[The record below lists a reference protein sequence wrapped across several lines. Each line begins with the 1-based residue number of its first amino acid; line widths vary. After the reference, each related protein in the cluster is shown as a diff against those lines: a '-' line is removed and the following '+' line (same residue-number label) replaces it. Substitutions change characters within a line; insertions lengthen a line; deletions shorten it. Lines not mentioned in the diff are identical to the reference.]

1 MLQILQIVLPVF
13 LVIGTGYL
21 AAYLK
26 VFSSEQSNALMRFAT
41 QIAIPCLLFLA
52 ISRLD
57 LQAEFQ
63 LSVLAP
69 FFIGALASFI
79 LTSLGA
85 WFLFGHKPGY
95 RIAIGFAGMFSNL
108 VLIGLSIVELA
119 FGVDALKPAFAIV
132 ALHAPFC
139 YVIGI
144 TAMEISRADGVGF
157 SATVQAVL
165 KQVFSNAITV
175 SLLLGIAANLLNVT
189 PPEAVNTALE
199 LIARAALPVALFA
212 LGAVLVKYKISSSM
226 GEISMISINM
236 LIVHPVI
243 AYAVGRY
250 VFDLSDEVLR
260 VVVLM
265 AAMPPGMNAYA
276 FADLY
281 DRAKGI
287 AASSVMVATALSVV
301 SISVWLV
308 ILRS

>member
-13 LVIGTGYL
+13 LVIGTGYV
-21 AAYLK
+21 AAYFK
-26 VFSSEQSNALMRFAT
+26 VFTAEQSGALMRFAT

-57 LQAEFQ
+57 LKAEFQ
-63 LSVLAP
+63 MSVLAP
-69 FFIGALASFI
+69 FFIGALASFT

-85 WFLFGHKPGY
+85 WFFFGHKPGY

-108 VLIGLSIVELA
+108 VLIGLAIVELA
-119 FGVDALKPAFAIV
+119 FGAEALKPAFAIV

-157 SATVQAVL
+157 VATIKAVV

-175 SLLLGIAANLLNVT
+175 SLLLGIAANLLNLT
-189 PPEAVNTALE
+189 PPEALNTALE
-199 LIARAALPVALFA
+199 LIARAALPIALFA
-212 LGAVLVKYKISSSM
+212 LGAILVKYKISSSI
-226 GEISMISINM
+226 GEISMISFNM
-236 LIVHPVI
+236 LILHPVI
-243 AYAVGRY
+243 AYVLGRY
-250 VFDLSDEVLR
+250 VFALEHDVLK

-281 DRAKGI
+281 DRAKEI
-287 AASSVMVATALSVV
+287 AASSIMVSTMLAVM

-308 ILRS
+308 ILT

>member
-1 MLQILQIVLPVF
+1 MLQILEIVLPVF

-21 AAYLK
+21 AAYFK
-26 VFSSEQSNALMRFAT
+26 VFTSEQSNALMRFAT

-57 LQAEFQ
+57 LKAEFQ
-63 LSVLAP
+63 LGVLAP
-69 FFIGALASFI
+69 FFIGALASFT

-85 WFLFGHKPGY
+85 WFFFGHKPGY

-119 FGVDALKPAFAIV
+119 FGAEALKPAFAIV

-157 SATVQAVL
+157 GATVQAVI

-175 SLLLGIAANLLNVT
+175 SLLLGIAANLLNLS

-212 LGAVLVKYKISSSM
+212 LGAVLVKYKISSSL

-236 LIVHPVI
+236 LILHPVI
-243 AYAVGRY
+243 AYIVGRY
-250 VFDLSDEVLR
+250 VFDLSDDLLK

-281 DRAKGI
+281 DRAKGV
-287 AASSVMVATALSVV
+287 AASSVMIATALSVV
-301 SISVWLV
+301 SISIWLV
-308 ILRS
+308 ILS

>member
-13 LVIGTGYL
+13 LVIGTGYV
-21 AAYLK
+21 AAYFK
-26 VFSSEQSNALMRFAT
+26 VFTAEQSGALMRFAT

-57 LQAEFQ
+57 LKAEFQ
-63 LSVLAP
+63 MSVLAP
-69 FFIGALASFI
+69 FFIGALASFT

-85 WFLFGHKPGY
+85 WFFFGHKPGY

-108 VLIGLSIVELA
+108 VLIGLAIVELA
-119 FGVDALKPAFAIV
+119 FGAEALKPAFAIV

-157 SATVQAVL
+157 VATIKAVV

-175 SLLLGIAANLLNVT
+175 SLLLGIAANLLNLT
-189 PPEAVNTALE
+189 PPEALNTALE

-212 LGAVLVKYKISSSM
+212 LGAILVKYKISSSI
-226 GEISMISINM
+226 GEISLISFNM
-236 LIVHPVI
+236 LILHPVI
-243 AYAVGRY
+243 AYVLGRY
-250 VFDLSDEVLR
+250 VFALEHDVLK

-281 DRAKGI
+281 DRAKEI
-287 AASSVMVATALSVV
+287 AASSIMVSTMLAVM
-301 SISVWLV
+301 SISVWLF
-308 ILRS
+308 ILS

>member
-13 LVIGTGYL
+13 LVIGTGYA

-26 VFSSEQSNALMRFAT
+26 VFTAEQSGALMRFAT

-52 ISRLD
+52 ISSLD
-57 LQAEFQ
+57 LQAEFRID
-63 LSVLAP
+63 VLAP
-69 FFIGALASFI
+69 FFIGALASFV

-119 FGVDALKPAFAIV
+119 FGPEALKPAFAIV

-157 SATVQAVL
+157 VATVQAVV

-175 SLLLGIAANLLNVT
+175 ALLLGILANLLNLT
-189 PPEAVNTALE
+189 PPTAINIALE

-212 LGAVLVKYKISSSM
+212 LGAVLVKYKISTSL
-226 GEISMISINM
+226 GEISMISVNM
-236 LIVHPVI
+236 LILHPVI
-243 AYAVGRY
+243 AYVLGRY
-250 VFDLSDEVLR
+250 IFNLNNDLLK

-287 AASSVMVATALSVV
+287 AASSVLVSTALSVV
-301 SISVWLV
+301 SISVWLA
-308 ILRS
+308 ILR

>member
-26 VFSSEQSNALMRFAT
+26 FFTSEQSSALMRFAT

-57 LQAEFQ
+57 LKAEFQ

-108 VLIGLSIVELA
+108 VLIGLAIVELA
-119 FGVDALKPAFAIV
+119 FGAEALKPAFAIV

-157 SATVQAVL
+157 SATVQAVV

-175 SLLLGIAANLLNVT
+175 SLLLGIAANLLNFT
-189 PPEAVNTALE
+189 LPEAANTALE

-212 LGAVLVKYKISSSM
+212 LGAVLVKYKISSSV
-226 GEISMISINM
+226 GEIVMISINM
-236 LIVHPVI
+236 LIVHPLI
-243 AYAVGRY
+243 AYVVGRFI
-250 VFDLSDEVLR
+250 FDLSDDVLR

-287 AASSVMVATALSVV
+287 AASSVMIATALSVI

-308 ILRS
+308 ILQ

>member
-13 LVIGTGYL
+13 LVIGTGYV
-21 AAYLK
+21 AAYFK
-26 VFSSEQSNALMRFAT
+26 VFTAEQSGALMRFAT

-57 LQAEFQ
+57 LKAEFQ
-63 LSVLAP
+63 MSMLAP
-69 FFIGALASFI
+69 FFIGALASFT

-85 WFLFGHKPGY
+85 WFFFGHKPGY

-108 VLIGLSIVELA
+108 VLIGLAIVELA
-119 FGVDALKPAFAIV
+119 FGAEALKPAFAIV

-157 SATVQAVL
+157 VATIKAVV

-175 SLLLGIAANLLNVT
+175 SLLLGIAANLLNLT
-189 PPEAVNTALE
+189 PPEALNTALE

-212 LGAVLVKYKISSSM
+212 LGAILVKYKISSSI
-226 GEISMISINM
+226 GEISMISFNM
-236 LIVHPVI
+236 LILHPVI
-243 AYAVGRY
+243 AYVLGRY
-250 VFDLSDEVLR
+250 VFALEHDVLK

-281 DRAKGI
+281 DRAKEI
-287 AASSVMVATALSVV
+287 AASSILVSTILAVM

-308 ILRS
+308 ILS

>member
-13 LVIGTGYL
+13 LVIGVGYL

-26 VFSSEQSNALMRFAT
+26 VFSTEQSGALMRFAT
-41 QIAIPCLLFLA
+41 QVAIPCLLFLA

-57 LQAEFQ
+57 LQAEFKF
-63 LSVLAP
+63 SVLAP
-69 FFIGALASFI
+69 FFIGALVSFV

-85 WFLFGHKPGY
+85 WFFFGHKPGY

-119 FGVDALKPAFAIV
+119 FGAEALKPAFAIV

-144 TAMEISRADGVGF
+144 TAMEISRADGVGLI
-157 SATVQAVL
+157 ATLRAVL
-165 KQVFSNAITV
+165 KQIFSNAITV
-175 SLLLGIAANLLNVT
+175 GLLLGITANLLSLT
-189 PPEAVNTALE
+189 PPAAVITALE
-199 LIARAALPVALFA
+199 LVARAALPVALFA
-212 LGAVLVKYKISSSM
+212 LGAVLVKYKISTSL
-226 GEISMISINM
+226 GEISMISVNM
-236 LIVHPVI
+236 LILHPVI
-243 AYAVGRY
+243 AYVLGRF
-250 VFDLSDEVLR
+250 VFGLNDDLLK

-287 AASSVMVATALSVV
+287 AASSVLVATALSVL
-301 SISVWLV
+301 SISIWLV
-308 ILRS
+308 LLR

>member
-13 LVIGTGYL
+13 LVIGTGYA

-26 VFSSEQSNALMRFAT
+26 VFTAEQSGALMRFAT

-57 LQAEFQ
+57 LQAEFR
-63 LSVLAP
+63 LNVLAP
-69 FFIGALASFI
+69 FFIGALASFA
-79 LTSLGA
+79 LTSFGA

-119 FGVDALKPAFAIV
+119 FGTEALKPAFAIV
-132 ALHAPFC
+132 AVHAPFC

-157 SATVQAVL
+157 VATVQAVV

-175 SLLLGIAANLLNVT
+175 ALLLGIVANLLNLT
-189 PPEAVNTALE
+189 PPAAINTALE

-212 LGAVLVKYKISSSM
+212 LGAVLVKHRISTNL
-226 GEISMISINM
+226 GEISMISVNM
-236 LIVHPVI
+236 LILHPVV
-243 AYAVGRY
+243 AYVLGRY
-250 VFDLSDEVLR
+250 VFNLEDDVLK
-260 VVVLM
+260 VIVLM

-287 AASSVMVATALSVV
+287 AAASLLVSTALSVM

-308 ILRS
+308 ILS

>member
-13 LVIGTGYL
+13 LVIGVGYL
-21 AAYLK
+21 AAYCRI
-26 VFSSEQSNALMRFAT
+26 FTEEQSSALMRFAT

-63 LSVLAP
+63 LNVLAP
-69 FFIGALASFI
+69 FFIGALASFA
-79 LTSLGA
+79 LTSFGA

-119 FGVDALKPAFAIV
+119 FGAEALKPAFAIV

-157 SATVQAVL
+157 AATLKAVV

-175 SLLLGIAANLLNVT
+175 GLLLGIVANLLNIT
-189 PPEAVNTALE
+189 PPAAVNTGLE

-212 LGAVLVKYKISSSM
+212 LGAVLVKYKLSSNLGEVSM
-226 GEISMISINM
+226 VSFNM
-236 LIVHPVI
+236 LILHPVM
-243 AYAVGRY
+243 AYILGRY
-250 VFDLSDEVLR
+250 VFNVGNDLLKVIVL
-260 VVVLM
+260 L

-281 DRAKGI
+281 GRAKGI
-287 AASSVMVATALSVV
+287 AASSVLLATALSVM

-308 ILRS
+308 ILR

>member
-13 LVIGTGYL
+13 LVIGTGYV
-21 AAYLK
+21 AAYFK
-26 VFSSEQSNALMRFAT
+26 VFTAEQSGALMRFAT

-57 LQAEFQ
+57 LKAEFQ
-63 LSVLAP
+63 MSVLAP
-69 FFIGALASFI
+69 FFIGALASFT

-85 WFLFGHKPGY
+85 WFFFGHKPGY

-108 VLIGLSIVELA
+108 VLIGLAIVELA
-119 FGVDALKPAFAIV
+119 FGAEALKPAFAIV

-157 SATVQAVL
+157 VATIKAVV

-175 SLLLGIAANLLNVT
+175 SLLLGIAANLLNLT
-189 PPEAVNTALE
+189 PPEALNTALE

-212 LGAVLVKYKISSSM
+212 LGAILVKYKISSSI
-226 GEISMISINM
+226 GEISMISFNM
-236 LIVHPVI
+236 LILHPVI
-243 AYAVGRY
+243 AYVLGRY
-250 VFDLSDEVLR
+250 VFALEHDVLK

-281 DRAKGI
+281 DRAKEI
-287 AASSVMVATALSVV
+287 AASSIMVSTMLAVM

-308 ILRS
+308 ILS

>member
-13 LVIGTGYL
+13 LVIGTGYV
-21 AAYLK
+21 AAYFK
-26 VFSSEQSNALMRFAT
+26 VFTVEQSGALMRFAT

-57 LQAEFQ
+57 LKAEFQ
-63 LSVLAP
+63 MSVLAP
-69 FFIGALASFI
+69 FFIGALASFT

-85 WFLFGHKPGY
+85 WFFFGHKPGY

-108 VLIGLSIVELA
+108 VLIGLAIVELA
-119 FGVDALKPAFAIV
+119 FGAEALKPAFAIV

-157 SATVQAVL
+157 VATIKAVV

-175 SLLLGIAANLLNVT
+175 SLLLGIAANLLNLT
-189 PPEAVNTALE
+189 PPEALNTALE

-212 LGAVLVKYKISSSM
+212 LGAILVKYKISSSI
-226 GEISMISINM
+226 GEISMISFNM
-236 LIVHPVI
+236 LILHPVI
-243 AYAVGRY
+243 AYVLGRY
-250 VFDLSDEVLR
+250 VFALEHDVLK

-281 DRAKGI
+281 DRAKEI
-287 AASSVMVATALSVV
+287 AASSIMVSTMLAVM

-308 ILRS
+308 ILS

>member
-1 MLQILQIVLPVF
+1 M
-13 LVIGTGYL
+13 
-21 AAYLK
+21 
-26 VFSSEQSNALMRFAT
+26 
-41 QIAIPCLLFLA
+41 
-52 ISRLD
+52 
-57 LQAEFQ
+57 
-63 LSVLAP
+63 SVLAP
-69 FFIGALASFI
+69 FFIGALASFT

-85 WFLFGHKPGY
+85 WFFFGHKPGY

-108 VLIGLSIVELA
+108 VLIGLAIVELA
-119 FGVDALKPAFAIV
+119 FGAEALKPAFAIV

-157 SATVQAVL
+157 VATIKAVV

-175 SLLLGIAANLLNVT
+175 SLLLGIAANLLNLT
-189 PPEAVNTALE
+189 PPEALNTALE

-212 LGAVLVKYKISSSM
+212 LGAILVKYKISSSI
-226 GEISMISINM
+226 GEISMISFNM
-236 LIVHPVI
+236 LILHPVI
-243 AYAVGRY
+243 AYVLGRY
-250 VFDLSDEVLR
+250 VFALEHDVLK

-281 DRAKGI
+281 DRAKEI
-287 AASSVMVATALSVV
+287 AASSIMVSTMLAVM

-308 ILRS
+308 ILT

>member
-13 LVIGTGYL
+13 LVIGTGYV
-21 AAYLK
+21 AAYFK
-26 VFSSEQSNALMRFAT
+26 VFTAEQSGALMRFAT

-57 LQAEFQ
+57 LKAEFQ
-63 LSVLAP
+63 MSMLAP
-69 FFIGALASFI
+69 FFIGALASFT

-85 WFLFGHKPGY
+85 WFFFGHKPGY

-108 VLIGLSIVELA
+108 VLIGLAIVELA
-119 FGVDALKPAFAIV
+119 FGAEALKPAFAIV

-157 SATVQAVL
+157 VATIKAVV

-175 SLLLGIAANLLNVT
+175 SLLLGIAANLLNLT
-189 PPEAVNTALE
+189 PPEALNTALE

-212 LGAVLVKYKISSSM
+212 LGAILVKYKISSSI
-226 GEISMISINM
+226 GEISMISFNM
-236 LIVHPVI
+236 LILHPVI
-243 AYAVGRY
+243 AYVLGRY
-250 VFDLSDEVLR
+250 VFALEHDVLK

-281 DRAKGI
+281 DRAKEI
-287 AASSVMVATALSVV
+287 AASSIMVSTMLAVM

-308 ILRS
+308 ILS

>member
-13 LVIGTGYL
+13 LVIGAGYL
-21 AAYLK
+21 AAYFKL
-26 VFSSEQSNALMRFAT
+26 FTAEQSGAIMRFAT

-57 LQAEFQ
+57 LKAEFQ
-63 LSVLAP
+63 FGVLAP
-69 FFIGALASFI
+69 FFIGALASFV
-79 LTSLGA
+79 LTSVGA
-85 WFLFGHKPGY
+85 WFFFGHKPGY

-119 FGVDALKPAFAIV
+119 FGAEALKPAFAIV

-157 SATVQAVL
+157 TATLKAVV

-175 SLLLGIAANLLNVT
+175 GLLLGIVANLLQFT
-189 PPEAVNTALE
+189 PPEALNTALE
-199 LIARAALPVALFA
+199 LVARSALPVALFA
-212 LGAVLVKYKISSSM
+212 LGAVLVKYKITTSI
-226 GEISMISINM
+226 GEVSLVSFNM
-236 LIVHPVI
+236 LVLHPVI
-243 AYAVGRY
+243 AYVLGRY
-250 VFDLSDEVLR
+250 VFNLQEDVLK

-281 DRAKGI
+281 NRAKGI
-287 AASSVMVATALSVV
+287 AASSVLVSTAIAIV

-308 ILRS
+308 ILR

>member
-21 AAYLK
+21 AAYFK
-26 VFSSEQSNALMRFAT
+26 AFTAEQSNALMRFAT
-41 QIAIPCLLFLA
+41 QVAIPCLLFLA

-57 LQAEFQ
+57 LKAEFQ
-63 LSVLAP
+63 LGVLAP

-85 WFLFGHKPGY
+85 WFFFGHKPGY

-119 FGVDALKPAFAIV
+119 FGAEALKPAFAIV

-157 SATVQAVL
+157 GATVQAVV

-175 SLLLGIAANLLNVT
+175 SLLLGIAANLLNLS

-212 LGAVLVKYKISSSM
+212 LGAVLVKYKISSSL

-236 LIVHPVI
+236 LILHPVI
-243 AYAVGRY
+243 AYVVGRY
-250 VFDLSDEVLR
+250 IFELSDDLLK

-287 AASSVMVATALSVV
+287 AASSVMIATALSVV
-301 SISVWLV
+301 SISIWLV
-308 ILRS
+308 ILS